1 MDIALYWP
9 ELLQVSLIA
18 IIMAISPGADFAMV
32 TRNSLFFS
40 RTAGVYSA
48 LGVATATWV
57 HTAYTLAGL
66 SLLIAASQEVF
77 TLVKWIGALYL
88 IYVGWK
94 TWLSKMTLSEPGEGS
109 DIAISAWSFYRQG
122 FITNVTN
129 PKTTLFYVS
138 IFTQIVSKDTPISMQ
153 VLYGFIICLAH
164 GAWFSLLAAGIT
176 HRWVLSQIKRVGH
189 RVGQCLGGALVFMGI
204 ALLSSRTN
212 Q

>member
-1 MDIALYWP
+1 MEIAQYWP

-40 RTAGVYSA
+40 RKAGVYSA

-66 SLLIAASQEVF
+66 SLLIAASQEIF

-94 TWLSKMTLSEPGEGS
+94 TWSSKMALSESGEHP
-109 DIAISAWSFYRQG
+109 DTAISAWSFYRQG

-138 IFTQIVSKDTPISMQ
+138 IFTQIVSKDTPVSMQ

-164 GAWFSLLAAGIT
+164 AAWFSLLAAGIT
-176 HRWVLSQIKRVGH
+176 HSRVLRQIRRVGD
-189 RVGQCLGGALVFMGI
+189 RIGQCLGGALVFMGI

>member
-1 MDIALYWP
+1 MLVQYWS
-9 ELLQVSLIA
+9 ELVQVCLIA
-18 IIMAISPGADFAMV
+18 VIMAISPGADFAMV

-40 RTAGVYSA
+40 RKAGVLSA
-48 LGVATATWV
+48 LGVAAATWV

-66 SLLIAASQEVF
+66 SLLMAASQEVF
-77 TLVKWIGALYL
+77 TLVKWIGASYL

-94 TWLSKMTLSEPGEGS
+94 TWSSRMTLPDQGERQEFNMS
-109 DIAISAWSFYRQG
+109 HWSFFRQG

-138 IFTQIVSKDTPISMQ
+138 IFTQLVSQSTPVSMQ
-153 VLYGFIICLAH
+153 VLYGLIICIAH

-176 HRWVLSQIKRVGH
+176 HRLVLAQLRRAGH
-189 RVGQCLGGALVFMGI
+189 RIGQCLGGALVMMGLG
-204 ALLSSRTN
+204 LLVSRTSY